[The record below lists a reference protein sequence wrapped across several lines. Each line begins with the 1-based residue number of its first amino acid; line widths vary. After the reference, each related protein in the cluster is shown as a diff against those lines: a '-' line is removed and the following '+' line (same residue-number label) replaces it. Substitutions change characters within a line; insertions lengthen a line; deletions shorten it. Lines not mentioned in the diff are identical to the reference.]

1 MSHSVR
7 EGPQAASS
15 CSSLAVQTTGR
26 GRSPARSFRADAWKP
41 GPIAQSGAGGNAAI
55 EAEPRRVGA
64 RLSGDNGKERA
75 MALTAVAVNCSLKRS
90 GGPDSST
97 DKMIGLLVSELRK
110 RGVVFAETLRLAD
123 FDVKP
128 GVTSDEGE
136 GDDWPD
142 LRRRI
147 LAADILIFGTPVWL
161 GQMSSLAKRVVE
173 RMDAFL
179 SETDGK
185 GRMPSYGKVAV
196 LAVVGN
202 EDGAHGI
209 SAH

>member
-1 MSHSVR
+1 MSHSVG

-90 GGPDSST
+90 GGPDSSP
-97 DKMIGLLVSELRK
+97 DKMIGLLLSGLEGSGGPNSAPDKKAGRLVWDRGK
-110 RGVVFAETLRLAD
+110 RGVAFGGPQRLAD

-128 GVTSDEGE
+128 GVTSDEG
-136 GDDWPD
+136 
-142 LRRRI
+142 
-147 LAADILIFGTPVWL
+147 
-161 GQMSSLAKRVVE
+161 
-173 RMDAFL
+173 
-179 SETDGK
+179 
-185 GRMPSYGKVAV
+185 
-196 LAVVGN
+196 
-202 EDGAHGI
+202 
-209 SAH
+209 